1 MGRETTN
8 ILART
13 YSSYEIARQRKV
25 FEGLLAD
32 EETDKEERT
41 SLNEAIETL
50 DEAARLQD
58 K

>member
-25 FEGLLAD
+25 FEDLLAD

>member
-25 FEGLLAD
+25 FEDLLAD

-50 DEAARLQD
+50 DEAARLQG